1 MNIKQLS
8 VNFVEEQDR
17 ILVRINTTDS
27 EELRLWLTR
36 RLSLGFRP
44 ALQKLITD
52 HVLPH
57 EASMAPV
64 SDESTRKMMADF
76 TKDAA
81 LQKADFKTPFADKP
95 AALPLGAE
103 PLLVTE
109 LNLSPVAQGQLRLGF
124 GEKLPGAP
132 APRAFQM
139 TLVPELVHGFLHLLD
154 KAIETS
160 KWHENAVIVAQAN
173 TAAEPDA
180 LATADRP
187 KYLN

>member
-57 EASMAPV
+57 EASTAPV

-124 GEKLPGAP
+124 GAP

-154 KAIETS
+154 KAMEAS
-160 KWHENAVIVAQAN
+160 KWNESVVITAQAN
-173 TAAEPDA
+173 PAAAEA
-180 LATADRP
+180 EAATNADRP